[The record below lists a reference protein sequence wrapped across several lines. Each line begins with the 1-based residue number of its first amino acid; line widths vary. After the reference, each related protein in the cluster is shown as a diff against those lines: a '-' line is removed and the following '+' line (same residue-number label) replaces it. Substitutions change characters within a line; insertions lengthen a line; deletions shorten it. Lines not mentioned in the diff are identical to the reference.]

1 MNSSAL
7 SWVTKQGRIWGFK
20 PDCAPHSQGPKSK
33 SLLIAHKPRHWERGI
48 RYREGLGALLDD
60 EALDDVRE
68 DLGFHDGLGRF
79 VLTIVGGGAGDGGGS
94 AARARGH
101 PGNAGLRMEA
111 LGGLWGQRGTRGV
124 RGGR

>member
-1 MNSSAL
+1 M
-7 SWVTKQGRIWGFK
+7 TKQGRIWGFK
-20 PDCAPHSQGPKSK
+20 PVCAPHSQRLKFTSPLS
-33 SLLIAHKPRHWERGI
+33 PRPPPALESGI

-94 AARARGH
+94 AAGARGH

-111 LGGLWGQRGTRGV
+111 LGGLWGQRGHARV

>member
-1 MNSSAL
+1 MN
-7 SWVTKQGRIWGFK
+7 
-20 PDCAPHSQGPKSK
+20 
-33 SLLIAHKPRHWERGI
+33 LLTARKPRLWETGI
-48 RYREGLGALLDD
+48 RYREGFGALLDD

-79 VLTIVGGGAGDGGGS
+79 VLTIVGGGASDGGGGGS